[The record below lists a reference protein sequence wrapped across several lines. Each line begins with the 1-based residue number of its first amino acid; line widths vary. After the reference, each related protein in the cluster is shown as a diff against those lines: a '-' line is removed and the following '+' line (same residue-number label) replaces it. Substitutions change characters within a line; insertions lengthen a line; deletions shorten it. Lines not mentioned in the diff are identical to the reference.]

1 MELKEV
7 NGMRRYIFPSYIRSK
22 EPMSKGT
29 ILVALKRMGYSRK
42 MTGHG
47 FRALAMGVLKESLG
61 YQHDVVDRQLAHVPK
76 SSVDRAYDR
85 AQFLSQRFEM
95 MQRFADYLD
104 ELHLKFMADKINR
117 RPSISGSERLAET

>member
-1 MELKEV
+1 
-7 NGMRRYIFPSYIRSK
+7 
-22 EPMSKGT
+22 MSKGT

-61 YQHDVVDRQLAHVPK
+61 YQHEIVDRQLAHVPK

-85 AQFLSQRFEM
+85 AQYFPQRKTM
-95 MQRFADYLD
+95 MQDYSD
-104 ELHLKFMADKINR
+104 HLLRSLTTKN
-117 RPSISGSERLAET
+117 